1 MNNAFVTKGR
11 EREREKKKGASKQ
24 KQAGGAF
31 DRFPSKRR
39 AGDYSNS
46 DEGRGLLKHRFNAL
60 VGQCGMAD
68 GGACSSDPFRLP
80 GAAEELTYPFGNG
93 LVVRYGLTSSLV
105 SSTAAVAASAA
116 ELPPSI
122 EVPAQAAADSRVV
135 RGSDGSSRMAFA
147 AITRRVLHF

>member
-1 MNNAFVTKGR
+1 MNNAFLPKGR
-11 EREREKKKGASKQ
+11 EREKEKKKRVISKQ

-31 DRFPSKRR
+31 DRFPWKRG
-39 AGDYSNS
+39 AENYSYS
-46 DEGRGLLKHRFNAL
+46 DEDRGLLKHSSYAL

-93 LVVRYGLTSSLV
+93 LVVRYGLTSRLV
-105 SSTAAVAASAA
+105 SSTAAVAATAA

-122 EVPAQAAADSRVV
+122 EVPAPAAADSRVE
-135 RGSDGSSRMAFA
+135 RGRHGSS
-147 AITRRVLHF
+147 